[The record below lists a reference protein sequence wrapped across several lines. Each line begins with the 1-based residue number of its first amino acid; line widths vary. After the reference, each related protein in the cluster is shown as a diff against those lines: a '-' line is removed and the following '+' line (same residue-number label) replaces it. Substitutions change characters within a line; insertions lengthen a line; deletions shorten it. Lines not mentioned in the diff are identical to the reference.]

1 VTAMTV
7 HHAITWAHMTA
18 LEQGGHD
25 KFLPALGNDDLR
37 FTMASIREAFAPH
50 VAATAT
56 LERVRAVI
64 ETPWHNAQQV
74 AFERITDALA
84 GQPEAPKAVLYHHI
98 GCDARDG
105 LPCTHEC
112 ATWVY
117 GQPEVPKGQGT
128 TADALADYMQAATAG
143 WDAKDARIAE
153 LERALEAQ
161 VAATHNETSG
171 RDAAKARVAE
181 QDREAEVRVAAY
193 ERLTAELCEL
203 SASVPG
209 MLDRIAA
216 AKSQIAGLER
226 MLDEQQQW
234 TSDAQDKRDA
244 ANARADAAERDR
256 EATRDHVR
264 RIVTDTRLT
273 NRGKRERLVS
283 YLAGQFNPG
292 IDCDLHSRLENEVL
306 RLEHERDQLAAL
318 AAERGRLLYHYTSNA
333 GLCTPEER
341 AVLEACKNA
350 TISEDDHGDDDRPC
364 FDLDDAIDVTA
375 AELANRAAKAKR
387 ERSTQEDIGPP
398 LEQSKAKRGG
408 T

>member
-7 HHAITWAHMTA
+7 HHAITWAHMLA
-18 LEQGGHD
+18 LEQCGHD

-84 GQPEAPKAVLYHHI
+84 GQPEAPRVPNTYEVWRGTEKRKDDVVLETTDI
-98 GCDARDG
+98 ELAAR
-105 LPCTHEC
+105 TAC
-112 ATWVY
+112 ADLSGQTFW
-117 GQPEVPKGQGT
+117 GMKRQPEAPKGQEEPDHDCSDW
-128 TADALADYMQAATAG
+128 AVPQSDLAAAKAQIG
-143 WDAKDARIAE
+143 G
-153 LERALEAQ
+153 LERALSDELRA
-161 VAATHNETSG
+161 HHET
-171 RDAAKARVAE
+171 RL
-181 QDREAEVRVAAY
+181 RE
-193 ERLTAELCEL
+193 L
-203 SASVPG
+203 
-209 MLDRIAA
+209 
-216 AKSQIAGLER
+216 
-226 MLDEQQQW
+226 
-234 TSDAQDKRDA
+234 A

-306 RLEHERDQLAAL
+306 RLEHERDQLAARVKEL
-318 AAERGRLLYHYTSNA
+318 ETQAYHRESRIA
-333 GLCTPEER
+333 GLKLKQCTPEER
-341 AVLEACKNA
+341 AVLDKCRDALILDKA
-350 TISEDDHGDDDRPC
+350 GRSGFASVSESAVCR
-364 FDLDDAIDVTA
+364 

-387 ERSTQEDIGPP
+387 VG
-398 LEQSKAKRGG
+398 
-408 T
+408 

>member
-1 VTAMTV
+1 ML
-7 HHAITWAHMTA
+7 A
-18 LEQGGHD
+18 LEQCGHD

-84 GQPEAPKAVLYHHI
+84 GQPEAPRVPNTYEVWRGTEKRKDDVVLETTDI
-98 GCDARDG
+98 ELAAR
-105 LPCTHEC
+105 TAC
-112 ATWVY
+112 ADLSGQTFW
-117 GQPEVPKGQGT
+117 GMKRQPEAPKGQEEPDHDCSDW
-128 TADALADYMQAATAG
+128 AVPQSDLAAAKAQIG
-143 WDAKDARIAE
+143 G
-153 LERALEAQ
+153 LERALSDELRA
-161 VAATHNETSG
+161 HHET
-171 RDAAKARVAE
+171 RL
-181 QDREAEVRVAAY
+181 RE
-193 ERLTAELCEL
+193 L
-203 SASVPG
+203 
-209 MLDRIAA
+209 
-216 AKSQIAGLER
+216 
-226 MLDEQQQW
+226 
-234 TSDAQDKRDA
+234 A